1 MACGCCVWII
11 GEQSTILA
19 APWDTN
25 ERSLPCPAK
34 NYRLPSHG
42 SGETYSLRLTELQRS
57 SLIHSTRIR
66 NKIKERLKAAGE
78 GTQIVGVTR
87 KELDHLNEEIGEAA
101 VFIPDPHKKRL
112 VAVLHQVTGLLDGE
126 RAVPF
131 GTDTSKPRKAA
142 PKNGAVLYQF
152 KITLL
157 DIKPAI
163 WRRIQVPDCTLLGL
177 HLCIQAAFG
186 WWNYH
191 LHQFLIDGRRYGLP
205 DPEDFDFGDRM
216 VDGSGAVL
224 SKLIPKSGRRSRWI
238 YEYDFGDGWRG
249 GAQGGGGGKIG
260 GLAPRRILRMLS
272 GGGIDPEGF
281 DEKSDQGERKVR
293 EKRRKSRKNLCLPT
307 ASRRS
312 CSSTGGPRPDRTNRI
327 PRPCLTRRILVRP
340 RSARVGLRAEGAAR
354 LRFEDRTIEMNP
366 GDFVN
371 IPAHEKHRVEWTT
384 PEEPTIWLAVHY
396 GDAE

>member
-1 MACGCCVWII
+1 MPRRK
-11 GEQSTILA
+11 LPA
-19 APWDTN
+19 AKP
-25 ERSLPCPAK
+25 
-34 NYRLPSHG
+34 G

-66 NKIKERLKAAGE
+66 NKIKERLKAAEE

-101 VFIPDPHKKRL
+101 VFVPDPHKKRL

-224 SKLIPKSGRRSRWI
+224 SKLIPNSGRRSRWI
-238 YEYDFGDGWRG
+238 YEYDFGDG
-249 GAQGGGGGKIG
+249 
-260 GLAPRRILRMLS
+260 
-272 GGGIDPEGF
+272 
-281 DEKSDQGERKVR
+281 
-293 EKRRKSRKNLCLPT
+293 
-307 ASRRS
+307 
-312 CSSTGGPRPDRTNRI
+312 
-327 PRPCLTRRILVRP
+327 
-340 RSARVGLRAEGAAR
+340 
-354 LRFEDRTIEMNP
+354 
-366 GDFVN
+366 
-371 IPAHEKHRVEWTT
+371 
-384 PEEPTIWLAVHY
+384 
-396 GDAE
+396 